1 MYRSRRQ
8 RWVRP
13 VPQQIH
19 TQGTAS
25 GGPDTTVQQRAWW
38 HDPSPYPLLVHNLP
52 RILGRHVDR
61 KVEVEAVHVLQMK
74 ALFHTIHQSREL
86 PMCPGGDV
94 DDIESRVLPVLMP
107 GAGEGRAS
115 NSELSQRGEH
125 PIAQIREHLH
135 RLHNRGTVAIPAKN
149 REIPVA
155 RDRGCPIPIPVCR
168 DFSLPANPD

>member
-19 TQGTAS
+19 TQMTAS

-61 KVEVEAVHVLQMK
+61 KVEVDAVHVLQTK

-94 DDIESRVLPVLMP
+94 DDIERRELPALVS
-107 GAGEGRAS
+107 GAVVR
-115 NSELSQRGEH
+115 R
-125 PIAQIREHLH
+125 
-135 RLHNRGTVAIPAKN
+135 
-149 REIPVA
+149 A
-155 RDRGCPIPIPVCR
+155 RDTERT
-168 DFSLPANPD
+168 